1 MLAASHERLGGDVE
15 TEGNL
20 LVGVAFDRVVQAR
33 ASVDA
38 SICPADVL
46 DDARVIVGLAG
57 LPRNEEGFT
66 DIGWDGHV
74 GHQVLTADIT
84 YSALC
89 GARNIKDSGTI
100 FGDRVLIGGGVEGV
114 RVACSGEA
122 DSCQRKGCQN
132 RKKASHFCRNGL
144 GS

>member
-20 LVGVAFDRVVQAR
+20 LVGVTLDGVVQAR
-33 ASVDA
+33 AAIDA

-57 LPRNEEGFT
+57 LPRNKEGFT
-66 DIGWDGHV
+66 DVGWDRHV

-84 YSALC
+84 YSALG
-89 GARNIKDSGTI
+89 GARNIKDSGTF
-100 FGDRVLIGGGVEGV
+100 FGDRILIGGGVEGV
-114 RVACSGEA
+114 RVAGCSG
-122 DSCQRKGCQN
+122 
-132 RKKASHFCRNGL
+132 
-144 GS
+144 